1 MGFDEPC
8 QLTVSMCATYAVV
21 DLYLGQR
28 DYFFQR
34 GREMLRQLGPIRTN
48 TDNPARIYE
57 YSVYTRF
64 SNESYIRLLYCEGRS
79 RSTPSMIGIPA
90 ETARSSAARRRGQ
103 TEKWYC
109 GRV

>member
-34 GREMLRQLGPIRTN
+34 GEGDAP
-48 TDNPARIYE
+48 P
-57 YSVYTRF
+57 TRSN
-64 SNESYIRLLYCEGRS
+64 SNEYR
-79 RSTPSMIGIPA
+79 
-90 ETARSSAARRRGQ
+90 
-103 TEKWYC
+103 
-109 GRV
+109 